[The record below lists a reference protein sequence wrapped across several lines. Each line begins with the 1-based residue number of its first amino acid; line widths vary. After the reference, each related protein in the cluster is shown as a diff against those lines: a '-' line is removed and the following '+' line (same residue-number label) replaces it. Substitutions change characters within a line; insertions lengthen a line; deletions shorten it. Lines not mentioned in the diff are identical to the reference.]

1 MTQLDRS
8 KDLRKRVL
16 RSYQQIQQRSEAAN
30 AEKALY
36 AQQVARQR
44 VRDSIESYR
53 DLVNHQISE
62 LMRQETN
69 TVRSFRIQELIQPKW
84 HEEPRNY

>member
-1 MTQLDRS
+1 M
-8 KDLRKRVL
+8 
-16 RSYQQIQQRSEAAN
+16 RSYQQMQHQSELRN

-36 AQQVARQR
+36 AQHVAKQR

-62 LMRQETN
+62 LVRHETN
-69 TVRSFRIQELIQPKW
+69 TVRSFRIQELILPKW